1 MMILVCPSHVK
12 DALKLIYIPHIQ
24 TVPEAGVG
32 TRCEFCRN
40 RAKYKLF
47 NYSQQRKHI
56 KQVI

>member
-1 MMILVCPSHVK
+1 MK